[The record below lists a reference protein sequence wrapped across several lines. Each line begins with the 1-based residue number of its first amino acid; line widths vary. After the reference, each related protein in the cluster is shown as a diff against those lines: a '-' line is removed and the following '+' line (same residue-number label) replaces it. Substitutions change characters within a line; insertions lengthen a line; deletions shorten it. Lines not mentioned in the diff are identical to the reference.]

1 MDVFNHQDELF
12 RSVSYSKNEN
22 DLLTLTS
29 RMTQIQKGAVLYFH
43 VDFGVNY
50 SLTDKEK
57 ERNQHAHR
65 ENQTL
70 AVFGS

>member
-1 MDVFNHQDELF
+1 
-12 RSVSYSKNEN
+12 
-22 DLLTLTS
+22 
-29 RMTQIQKGAVLYFH
+29 MTQIQKGAVLYCH

-50 SLTDKEK
+50 CFIVQSSFNDKEK